1 MCDRGLFIISVK
13 FFRKVQF
20 LKCNLQFCEIRAFY
34 HYLPLQWKDEVV
46 DVAMKMLQP
55 VHPGVEADLPLM
67 QQYQVRLGAADT
79 STKYGLRQSSRCSI
93 EEAHE

>member
-1 MCDRGLFIISVK
+1 M
-13 FFRKVQF
+13 QF
-20 LKCNLQFCEIRAFY
+20 LKRSLQFFQLKAFY
-34 HYLPLQWKDEVV
+34 NNLSLQWKDEVV

-67 QQYQVRLGAADT
+67 QQYQVRFGVADT
-79 STKYGLRQSSRCSI
+79 STKYGLRPYTIKQIST